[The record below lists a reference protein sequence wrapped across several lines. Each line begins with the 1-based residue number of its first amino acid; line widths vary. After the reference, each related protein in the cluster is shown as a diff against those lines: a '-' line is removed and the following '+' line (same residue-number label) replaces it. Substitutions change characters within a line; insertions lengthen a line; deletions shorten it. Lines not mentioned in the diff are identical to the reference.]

1 MADAITV
8 SGAIGAEDKIM
19 KLETGVLASLANG
32 AVVVSVGKTTVL
44 VTATAN
50 KSAKPG
56 TDFFPLTVDFEERS
70 YAAGK
75 IPGSF
80 SDVKEEQANQ
90 QFLHADLQIARC
102 VHFSQMDSATMFTS
116 LQQY

>member
-50 KSAKPG
+50 KVLNQERI
-56 TDFFPLTVDFEERS
+56 FFR
-70 YAAGK
+70 
-75 IPGSF
+75 
-80 SDVKEEQANQ
+80 
-90 QFLHADLQIARC
+90 
-102 VHFSQMDSATMFTS
+102 
-116 LQQY
+116 